1 MKQARELLRCSPSLS
16 NSRGSHSEERAQQ
29 VPEASFRP
37 VILVL
42 TTLLTTAGTCHRLH
56 AD

>member
-16 NSRGSHSEERAQQ
+16 NSSGSHSEERAQQ